1 MNNNEKMIYDNL
13 DSLQG
18 KPDIILREKILT
30 NAARNIAPAA
40 YKRRIGMKTV
50 LIAAV
55 IAAVTTTTA
64 FAYGEEVVGVILR
77 LTSGNMVAEQMENPI
92 PGPGLGYTM
101 NFDIINPVEEIDRNL
116 LENGPFKNFQTLE
129 EAKEN
134 ASFVVNTP
142 SFLPEGVVLEAV
154 TINQSAHHAVLAYH
168 KEFPSYS
175 SDGSEYVYPNYRYLF
190 IFQIYVGPDAY
201 LDIKTTY
208 PLDSVMV
215 GDIEAFLLDRTE
227 TLWSPENVPQTIPNL
242 LWIKDGIFYNM
253 TLESWDGIN
262 SVETI
267 IAIAESI
274 G

>member
-1 MNNNEKMIYDNL
+1 MNNHEQIIYHNL
-13 DSLQG
+13 ESLQE
-18 KPDIILREKILT
+18 KPDLILRNKILT
-30 NAARNIAPAA
+30 NAAGNVVPPS

-55 IAAVTTTTA
+55 IAVVTTTTA
-64 FAYGEEVVGVILR
+64 FANGEEIVGVIR
-77 LTSGNMVAEQMENPI
+77 RITSGNMVAEQVADLI
-92 PGPGLGYTM
+92 PGAGLGYTM
-101 NFDIINPVEEIDRNL
+101 YFDIINPVEEIDMNL
-116 LENGPFKNFQTLE
+116 LSYGPFIKFKTLE

-134 ASFVVNTP
+134 ASFVINIP
-142 SFLPEGVVLEAV
+142 AFLPEGVVLYNIAV
-154 TINQSAHHAVLAYH
+154 NQSAHHAVLSYH
-168 KEFPSYS
+168 KEFPNFN
-175 SDGSEYVYPNYRYLF
+175 SDGSEYIYPSYRHLF

-208 PLDSVMV
+208 PLDTVMV

-227 TLWSPENVPQTIPNL
+227 TIWTPENKPLTIPNL

-253 TLESWDGIN
+253 TLESWDGLN
-262 SVETI
+262 SVEAI